1 MGLFNII
8 EIETHNRCTRHCWFC
23 KFGQKS
29 LNPSHRLLPD
39 ELIEKIADN
48 LHDLNF
54 RGRISPFGINEPLL
68 DSRIFD
74 IIRLFRSKCPQAF
87 ISIASNGDLL
97 TEKIFHALMAA
108 GLDALGL
115 AVYDEAAWKRLKPFH
130 HYPNVPFN
138 DMRIPDR
145 WVENRGGSLGKVKA
159 WPALDIHRPC
169 LRPFKM
175 MVIRSDGNVVLCCGD
190 MYSDVV
196 LGNVSQQRLEEI
208 WNSEGFN
215 FYRTRLASTGR
226 TDLKLC
232 QGCSHDGSSCCED
245 FPYDLN
251 RTRIPGVRD
260 LLKRWLPPEVV
271 ISIKRN
277 LPKRWL
283 PKGIDDMLMRH
294 VLKHKISQ
302 LKDKGV

>member
-1 MGLFNII
+1 MNLFNVFT
-8 EIETHNRCTRHCWFC
+8 IETHNRCTRRCWFC

-29 LNPSHRLLPD
+29 RSSSYRLLPD

-68 DSRIFD
+68 DSRMVD
-74 IIRLFRSKCPQAF
+74 IIRLLRSKCPQAF
-87 ISIASNGDLL
+87 ISIGSNGDLL
-97 TEKIFHALMAA
+97 TEEIFHALMAA

-115 AVYDEAAWKRLKPFH
+115 AVYDEASWKRLEPYHK
-130 HYPNVPFN
+130 YPNVRFN

-145 WVENRGGSLGKVKA
+145 WVENRGGSLGNAKP

-169 LRPFKM
+169 LRPFTM

-196 LGNVSQQRLEEI
+196 LGNVAQQRLEEI

-215 FYRTRLASTGR
+215 FYRTRLASAGR
-226 TDLKLC
+226 AGLKLC
-232 QGCSHDGSSCCED
+232 QGCSHDGSTCAED

-251 RTRIPGVRD
+251 RTRIPLVRNI
-260 LLKRWLPPEVV
+260 LKRWLPPKAV

-277 LPKRWL
+277 LPTRWL
-283 PKGIDDMLMRH
+283 PKGMNDMLMRH
-294 VLKHKISQ
+294 LLKRKISQ
-302 LKDKGV
+302 LKGQGV